1 MIRAERQP
9 PSAPIQIGQPAPTT
23 EPALRATSRSL
34 RVPHMSVVIP
44 RSIRG
49 SGCLNGSRNFSPQ
62 RMQLHALGESLDDFD
77 AVAAAS
83 TPSIRHEQ
91 ANSSFSFESVVKFPS
106 HRNYAQAQETPKRI
120 RVDNE
125 LSKKAMAGNE
135 HTSAVARRAS
145 NSGYDCTKV
154 EKTMHRR
161 GSLRVGAPSR
171 VRSHRSPADA
181 TLDRRRHCG

>member
-1 MIRAERQP
+1 MPLWFRVFTLIDEFSRE
-9 PSAPIQIGQPAPTT
+9 S
-23 EPALRATSRSL
+23 PALEVDVSLTGERVTRVLDRACDTRQT
-34 RVPHMSVVIP
+34 PAVI
-44 RSIRG
+44 
-49 SGCLNGSRNFSPQ
+49 
-62 RMQLHALGESLDDFD
+62 
-77 AVAAAS
+77 
-83 TPSIRHEQ
+83 Q
-91 ANSSFSFESVVKFPS
+91 A
-106 HRNYAQAQETPKRI
+106 
-120 RVDNE
+120 DNE

-181 TLDRRRHCG
+181 ALDRRRHCG